1 VCFSFLSIFSDEL
14 TDVPFTIDL
23 AKFLEDDDNSNNKR
37 NDDKSIQTTVL
48 NKQKQE
54 KKKNEKKTNLVDTN
68 RLKASNATTT
78 TTINNNENENQQQQW
93 MNEIQEKIN
102 EFIAQTNNT
111 ELCLPLQLT
120 SMQRRY
126 VHELAEELQLLHVS
140 KDLPNGQRMIVVSK
154 KNSNNG
160 LFDCFIYFVIFL

>member
-1 VCFSFLSIFSDEL
+1 
-14 TDVPFTIDL
+14 L

-37 NDDKSIQTTVL
+37 NDDKSIQTTTVL

-68 RLKASNATTT
+68 RLKAPIATSTTT

-93 MNEIQEKIN
+93 MNEIQEEIN
-102 EFIAQTNNT
+102 EFISQTNKT
-111 ELCLPLQLT
+111 ELCLSLQLT

-154 KNSNNG
+154 KNGNG
-160 LFDCFIYFVIFL
+160 CLFDFFIFFCRYDTNCK